1 MALLIFIVVAALG
14 ISALCSILEAS
25 LLSASVVELSQRAE
39 GGDKGAAKLL
49 ELKQDRID
57 DSISAILTYNTI
69 AHTVGAA
76 LSGAQA
82 AVVFGDTWVGVF
94 SGVLTL
100 LILVFTEIIPK
111 TVGTVYA
118 GRLAGFSGR
127 VISFMILPPMKWL
140 LFITRALTRLIARE
154 GKKSMTR
161 GDVMAMV
168 KIAARD
174 GALPPNESTL
184 LSNLLRFEDIKVK
197 DIMTPRTVLAMVEKT
212 ETIESTLAEPD
223 FKAFSRLPVYLE
235 SKDNVQGYVLT
246 RELLEASIETG
257 GGSHPIADH
266 VRPVKVIDE
275 SLSVGAALK
284 DLVQRKEQ
292 IAMVIDELGVLSG
305 LVSLEDLFETAL
317 GAEIIDELDQVVDL
331 RQKALELRDKRL
343 ARMRERLQRV
353 SKPPQEPA

>member
-1 MALLIFIVVAALG
+1 MALLIIIVLAALG
-14 ISALCSILEAS
+14 ISGLCSILEAS
-25 LLSASVVELSQRAE
+25 LLSSSVVDLSQRAE
-39 GGDKGAAKLL
+39 KGNRGAARLL
-49 ELKQDRID
+49 ELKQDHID

-82 AVVFGDTWVGVF
+82 AVVFGDAWVGVF

-100 LILVFTEIIPK
+100 LILIFTEIIPK

-127 VISFMILPPMKWL
+127 IISLMILPPMKWL
-140 LFITRALTRLIARE
+140 LYITRALTRLIARE

-161 GDVMAMV
+161 NDVVAMV

-174 GALPPNESTL
+174 GALPPDESTL
-184 LSNLLRFEDIKVK
+184 LSNLLRFEDIMIKE
-197 DIMTPRTVLAMVEKT
+197 IMTPRTVLAMVEKK
-212 ETIESTLAEPD
+212 EVVESVLNEPD
-223 FKAFSRLPVYLE
+223 VKTFSRLPVYSE
-235 SKDNVQGYVLT
+235 KRDNIEGYLLT
-246 RELLEASIETG
+246 RELLEVSLEPDG
-257 GGSHPIADH
+257 KRRPIAEL
-266 VRPVKVIDE
+266 VRPVQLIDE
-275 SLSVGAALK
+275 NTSVGAALK
-284 DLVQRKEQ
+284 TLLQKNEQ
-292 IAMVIDELGVLSG
+292 IAMVIDEFGVLSG

-331 RQKALELRDKRL
+331 RQKALELRDRRL

-353 SKPPQEPA
+353 SKPG